1 MSTPKSTDVSSASVQ
16 PERRSAVRLTGVLPP
31 ALALLAGC
39 APAGTDTVGS
49 ASPGGALTVAE
60 TLSTAQAANGEFISW
75 REHRIDDEE
84 LAGGV
89 PLRGA
94 DGLKMADLDGDGHLD
109 IVSVHEDSDHVRL
122 HFGSD
127 DPDRWASVTLA
138 GGKEAA
144 AAEDIAIGDVNND
157 GLLDVLVACELDHL
171 TYFQNPGTGVRDGR
185 WPRLIPSVTAGRGSW
200 IRVFLADL
208 DRDGRLEAI
217 APNKGAQQPE
227 GEPVPDTFP
236 LEEVSLFRIDGDPLV
251 DSNWTETVLA
261 TVTVPMNSRPVDL
274 DGDGDLDILAGS
286 RSEARIFWLENLLEA
301 GSGELAFAEHQIEVT
316 GRTVPWQPGPRRLTG
331 MNVEFADLNHDG
343 RLDMVIQETP
353 FLNVWLEQPLDPVTE
368 PWMIH
373 VIGDTAPDNPTG
385 LALSDIDDD
394 GDLDLW
400 SGGYSSR
407 PRDRDG
413 EDKTASS
420 VAGRLGWFEN
430 HGDPTGE
437 WTRHDVSRRVRG
449 MFDEFVVL
457 DLDNDADLDLVAT
470 RGNSGHYDGV
480 FWLEQVRTEEAQ
492 RAFFPARESE
502 SRHLPLP
509 PGD

>member
-1 MSTPKSTDVSSASVQ
+1 MSTRRLADGSSERKRAEAGPAGGMLGFLVAS
-16 PERRSAVRLTGVLPP
+16 
-31 ALALLAGC
+31 LAFLAACG
-39 APAGTDTVGS
+39 PAGT
-49 ASPGGALTVAE
+49 GAADRAAAGMPLTVAE
-60 TLSTAQAANGEFISW
+60 TPSTAQSADGRFISW

-84 LAGGV
+84 LSGGV
-89 PLRGA
+89 RLRGA
-94 DGLKMADLDGDGHLD
+94 DGLKMADIDGDGHLD

-122 HFGSD
+122 HFGSG
-127 DPDRWASVTLA
+127 DPSRWTSVTLA
-138 GGKEAA
+138 EGREAA
-144 AAEDIAIGDVNND
+144 AAEDVAIGDVNGD

-171 TYFQNPGTGVRDGR
+171 TYFQNPGPNAREGR

-200 IRVFLADL
+200 IRVYLADL
-208 DRDGRLEAI
+208 DQDGRLEAI

-236 LEEVSLFRIDGDPLV
+236 LEEISLFEIAGDPLV
-251 DSNWTETVLA
+251 DSSWTETVLA

-286 RSEARIFWLENLLEA
+286 RSEGRIFWLENLLEA
-301 GSGELAFAEHQIEVT
+301 GSELAFEEHPIEVT
-316 GRTVPWQPGPRRLTG
+316 GRTVPWERGTRRLTG
-331 MNVEFADLNHDG
+331 MNVEFADLNRDG
-343 RLDMVIQETP
+343 RLDMVLQETP
-353 FLNVWLEQPLDPVTE
+353 VLNVWLEQPADPVAE
-368 PWMIH
+368 PWTIH
-373 VIGDTAPDNPTG
+373 PIGDTAPDHPTG
-385 LALSDIDDD
+385 LALFDIDDD

-413 EDKTASS
+413 EDKTAAS

-430 HGDPTGE
+430 PGDPTRE

-457 DLDNDADLDLVAT
+457 GMDRDGDLDLVAT

-480 FWLEQVRTEEAQ
+480 FWLEQVRFDQPQ
-492 RAFFPARESE
+492 RAFFPAREAE

-509 PGD
+509 AGD

>member
-1 MSTPKSTDVSSASVQ
+1 MSIRRLADGSSGWKRA
-16 PERRSAVRLTGVLPP
+16 EAD
-31 ALALLAGC
+31 
-39 APAGTDTVGS
+39 PAGGMLGFLVGPLAFLAACGPS
-49 ASPGGALTVAE
+49 GTGAADHAASGMPPTVAE
-60 TLSTAQAANGEFISW
+60 TLSAARTASGEFISW
-75 REHRIDDEE
+75 REHRIDDQE

-89 PLRGA
+89 PMRGA
-94 DGLKMADLDGDGHLD
+94 DGLKMADLDGDGPLD

-122 HFGSD
+122 HFGSG
-127 DPDRWASVTLA
+127 DPSRWVSIGLA
-138 GGKEAA
+138 EGKEAA
-144 AAEDIAIGDVNND
+144 AAEDIAIGDVNGD

-171 TYFQNPGTGVRDGR
+171 IYFQNPGEGVREGD

-200 IRVFLADL
+200 IRVYLADL
-208 DRDGRLEAI
+208 DQDGRLEAI

-236 LEEVSLFRIDGDPLV
+236 LEEISLFEIDGDPLV
-251 DSNWTETVLA
+251 DSSWTETVLA

-286 RSEARIFWLENLLEA
+286 RSEARIFWLENLLES
-301 GSGELAFAEHQIEVT
+301 GSGLAFEENPIEVA
-316 GRTVPWQPGPRRLTG
+316 GRTEPWQRGPRRLTG

-343 RLDMVIQETP
+343 RLDMVLQETP
-353 FLNVWLEQPLDPVTE
+353 VLNVWLEQPADPVAE
-368 PWMIH
+368 PWTIH
-373 VIGDTAPDNPTG
+373 PIGGTAPDYPTG
-385 LALSDIDDD
+385 LALFDIDDD

-413 EDKTASS
+413 EDKTVAS

-430 HGDPTGE
+430 PGDPTAE

-457 DLDNDADLDLVAT
+457 DMDQDGDDDLVAT

-480 FWLEQVRTEEAQ
+480 FWLEQVRSAASQ
-492 RAFFPARESE
+492 RAFFPARDSE

-509 PGD
+509 PGE

>member
-1 MSTPKSTDVSSASVQ
+1 MSIPRSTDGSSEWEQA
-16 PERRSAVRLTGVLPP
+16 EAGRVLGGLLVL
-31 ALALLAGC
+31 LALLAGC
-39 APAGTDTVGS
+39 APAGTDAGDPA
-49 ASPGGALTVAE
+49 ASGKPLTVAE
-60 TLSTAQAANGEFISW
+60 TPSAAQTEGGEFISW

-84 LAGGV
+84 LSGGV

-127 DPDRWASVTLA
+127 SPGRWAS
-138 GGKEAA
+138 
-144 AAEDIAIGDVNND
+144 
-157 GLLDVLVACELDHL
+157 
-171 TYFQNPGTGVRDGR
+171 
-185 WPRLIPSVTAGRGSW
+185 
-200 IRVFLADL
+200 
-208 DRDGRLEAI
+208 
-217 APNKGAQQPE
+217 APNTGAQQPE

-236 LEEVSLFRIDGDPLV
+236 LEEVSLFRIDGNPLV
-251 DSNWTETVLA
+251 NSSWTETVLA

-286 RSEARIFWLENLLEA
+286 RSEARIFWLENLLEE
-301 GSGELAFAEHQIEVT
+301 GQLAFEEHPIEVT
-316 GRTVPWQPGPRRLTG
+316 GRTEPWRRGPRRLTG

-343 RLDMVIQETP
+343 RLDIVLQETP
-353 FLNVWLEQPLDPVTE
+353 VLNVWLEQPGDPVVE
-368 PWMIH
+368 PWTIH

-385 LALSDIDDD
+385 LALFDVDDD

-400 SGGYSSR
+400 SGAYSSR

-413 EDKTASS
+413 EDKTAAS
-420 VAGRLGWFEN
+420 VSGRLGWFAN
-430 HGDPTGE
+430 PGDPTGE
-437 WTRHDVSRRVRG
+437 WIRHDVSRRMRG
-449 MFDEFVVL
+449 MFDEFIVL
-457 DLDNDADLDLVAT
+457 DMDQDGDSDLVAT

-480 FWLEQVRTEEAQ
+480 FWLEQVRTAAPQ

>member
-1 MSTPKSTDVSSASVQ
+1 MSIPRSRDGSSEWKRA
-16 PERRSAVRLTGVLPP
+16 EAGP
-31 ALALLAGC
+31 AGGILGFLVAPLVFLAACG
-39 APAGTDTVGS
+39 PAGTGPADRA
-49 ASPGGALTVAE
+49 ASDKPLTVAD
-60 TLSTAQAANGEFISW
+60 TPSTAQSAGGLFISW

-84 LAGGV
+84 LSGGV
-89 PLRGA
+89 PMRGA
-94 DGLKMADLDGDGHLD
+94 DGLKTADLDGDGHLD
-109 IVSVHEDSDHVRL
+109 IVTVHEDSDHVRL
-122 HFGSD
+122 HFGSG
-127 DPDRWASVTLA
+127 DPNRWTSVTLA
-138 GGKEAA
+138 EGREAA
-144 AAEDIAIGDVNND
+144 AAEDVAIGDVNGD
-157 GLLDVLVACELDHL
+157 GLLDLLVACELDHL
-171 TYFQNPGTGVRDGR
+171 TYFENPGRDVREGR
-185 WPRLIPSVTAGRGSW
+185 WPRLISSVTAGRGSW
-200 IRVFLADL
+200 IRVYLADL
-208 DRDGRLEAI
+208 DQDGRLEAV

-236 LEEVSLFRIDGDPLV
+236 LEEISLFRIDGDPLV
-251 DSNWTETVLA
+251 DASWTETVLA

-301 GSGELAFAEHQIEVT
+301 GSGLAFEEHPIEVT
-316 GRTVPWQPGPRRLTG
+316 GRTVPWERGPRRLTG

-343 RLDMVIQETP
+343 RLDMVLQETP
-353 FLNVWLEQPLDPVTE
+353 VLNVWLEQPSDPVDE
-368 PWMIH
+368 PWIIH

-385 LALSDIDDD
+385 LALFDVDDD

-413 EDKTASS
+413 EDKTAAS

-430 HGDPTGE
+430 PGDPAGE

-449 MFDEFVVL
+449 MFDEFVVV
-457 DLDNDADLDLVAT
+457 DMDDDGDDDLVAT

-480 FWLEQVRTEEAQ
+480 FWLEQLRSAEPR
-492 RAFFPARESE
+492 RAFFPARDSE

-509 PGD
+509 PDD